1 MLAIITFDVNKYKS
15 KVLYL
20 MTLIFSQSS
29 GFMDKIEP
37 SFNDL
42 FVVNKNRILKN
53 ERILLKS
60 FIPKKIVA
68 RDDQIRDIALD
79 LSPIVRGG
87 QPGNI
92 YASGDSGVGKTIVIR
107 YILKILIDGLKER
120 GDDIYLEFVTID
132 CAKTRSEIPILIS
145 ILGQLTHKPA
155 KQGRQNY
162 QYYEDIWDAINARAS
177 EHQSYTLVLFL
188 DDVHLFESP
197 DSILFEFSRA
207 LSNHD
212 VKTDNA
218 TVGVILASNQRGY
231 LLNLSESVR
240 SSCSFHYYDF
250 PDYNEEELY
259 KILQLQKEAFIDGA
273 MPDDVLA
280 ACAKLVAERYH
291 GDARRAIDIIHEA
304 AKAATL
310 ENTTQI
316 KLQHI
321 ENAEIRVND
330 KITLEVL
337 KKITLHDQLLMLS
350 IHISNKV
357 IQAVSA
363 QALSNAGVVFDV
375 YRTICK
381 ILNQRSNGENYL
393 STRLTALS
401 CKHVINA
408 EQIKGFG
415 NTRFMWLTDD
425 VEAVIED
432 LFEPHDLKKI
442 QNNYY
447 DLESLIITKL
457 HNQRQKHQ

>member
-1 MLAIITFDVNKYKS
+1 
-15 KVLYL
+15 
-20 MTLIFSQSS
+20 
-29 GFMDKIEP
+29 MDEIET

-42 FVVNKNRILKN
+42 FVINKNRILKN
-53 ERILLKS
+53 ERILLES

-87 QPGNI
+87 QPGSI

-107 YILKILIDGLKER
+107 YILKILIEGLKER

-132 CAKTRSEIPILIS
+132 CAKTRSEIPALIS

-162 QYYEDIWDAINARAS
+162 QYYEDIWDVINTRAS
-177 EHQSYTLVLFL
+177 EHQSYTLILFL

-218 TVGVILASNQRGY
+218 TVGIILASNQRGY

-250 PDYNEEELY
+250 PDYSESELY
-259 KILQLQKEAFIDGA
+259 EILQLRKEAFIEGS

-280 ACAKLVAERYH
+280 ACAKLVADRYH

-316 KLQHI
+316 TLQYI
-321 ENAEIRVND
+321 ENAEKRAND
-330 KITLEVL
+330 KITLEIL
-337 KKITLHDQLLMLS
+337 KKITLHDQLLMLA

-357 IQAVSA
+357 VKAASA
-363 QALSNAGVVFDV
+363 QAPSNAGIVFDV

-381 ILNQRSNGENYL
+381 ILNQRPNGENYL

-432 LFEPHDLKKI
+432 LFEPRDLKKI
-442 QNNYY
+442 RNNYY
-447 DLESLIITKL
+447 DIESLIITKWQN
-457 HNQRQKHQ
+457 HRQKHH